1 MTQQNPLHRGLIKP
15 EVLFSVLRPLTDSVQ
30 EQFGL
35 RRKVVVDDIVQQ
47 RDVYTTSSNV
57 SHNQHHGFPVHKLA
71 NVDLSGRLV
80 EGTVNVRT
88 LHALREQQLESKITK
103 TMCECFF

>member
-1 MTQQNPLHRGLIKP
+1 MTQQNPFIISTHHIVK
-15 EVLFSVLRPLTDSVQ
+15 VLQPLTDSVQ

-47 RDVYTTSSNV
+47 RDVYATSSNV

-71 NVDLSGRLV
+71 DVDLSGRLV
-80 EGTVNVRT
+80 ERTVNVRT
-88 LHALREQQLESKITK
+88 LHALREQQLESKMTK
-103 TMCECFF
+103 TMCE